1 MAIKDLEKR
10 QELLEQRMD
19 DVIAAIEQAIEE
31 SRRAI
36 GRLDRAAEYCRN
48 LAARI
53 DDLEREHRQL
63 ATSVELAGGAL
74 ITPVDAALS

>member
-1 MAIKDLEKR
+1 MARDDLEKR

-19 DVIAAIEQAIEE
+19 DVIGAIEQAIEE

-74 ITPVDAALS
+74 ITPLDIGAI